1 MPAEARP
8 PGVTKEEGNGRELQR
23 VLRIKGPGG
32 FGCRPRGSPAKE
44 KHPHDEVPDRLQPA
58 AFRAVAPAAAD
69 RMDLGVRKV
78 LASAGQG
85 TPERPASTA
94 IHLAPSERPAPSP
107 DEKARLCDRPG
118 RRDGGVQ
125 SHPFLVYALVQ
136 LV

>member
-1 MPAEARP
+1 M
-8 PGVTKEEGNGRELQR
+8 TKSL
-23 VLRIKGPGG
+23 I
-32 FGCRPRGSPAKE
+32 GCSRCVSRRSTSRRRQDG
-44 KHPHDEVPDRLQPA
+44 
-58 AFRAVAPAAAD
+58 
-69 RMDLGVRKV
+69 LGVRKV

-85 TPERPASTA
+85 TPERPVSTA

-118 RRDGGVQ
+118 RRDGGQ